1 VRTQDDAFMLKQ
13 AHSSLFDLIERLFEA
28 LRVSN
33 AY

>member
-1 VRTQDDAFMLKQ
+1 MLKQ